1 MKRALQIAVS
11 LLVSAAALAYALRG
25 VDFAGCAAALRAA
38 NPIWLVAMALLA
50 WLALVARGR
59 RWAVLL
65 RTLGPLGDTPV
76 LDATNIGFMGN
87 MVLPLRAGEILR
99 PLVVARAGR
108 VTMPAALA
116 TVALDRLLDMV
127 MLAVFAALAL
137 ALVPAG
143 DTLGRA
149 AHSVVALVFVV
160 VVLLVVTIR
169 FAGWVELR
177 LLAMSGRLPPILA
190 RFVREGG
197 RGFLRSLQGLR
208 DPATLLP
215 ALCWSFLVWLI
226 AALGFS
232 AGALALHIDAPALP
246 LGVVTAVVVAA
257 AVSVPSAPGF
267 IGVFQAGSSMALAL
281 FAVEDSDVRFAFG
294 MLTWLIQMVVI
305 VPLGLWSLARLKLT
319 FADLASAAKS
329 GEPAT

>member
-1 MKRALQIAVS
+1 MRRALQIGLS
-11 LLVSAAALAYALRG
+11 LLVSAGALAFALRG
-25 VDFAGCAAALRAA
+25 VDLAGCVAALGEA
-38 NPIWLVAMALLA
+38 NPLWLIPMLLLA
-50 WLALVARGR
+50 WLALVARAR
-59 RWAVLL
+59 RWGVLL

-99 PLVVARAGR
+99 PLVVARSGR

-127 MLAVFAALAL
+127 MLAVFAAVTLF
-137 ALVPAG
+137 LVPAG

-149 AHSVVALVFVV
+149 AHSVVAVV
-160 VVLLVVTIR
+160 AVAIVGLAGVVR
-169 FAGWVELR
+169 FAGWIELR
-177 LLAMSGRLPPILA
+177 LMMVSGRLPPLLA

-208 DPATLLP
+208 EPSTLVA
-215 ALCWSFLVWLI
+215 ALGWSALVWLI
-226 AALGFS
+226 AVLGFA
-232 AGALALHIDAPALP
+232 AGALALRIEAPALP
-246 LGVVTAVVVAA
+246 LGFATAVIVAA

-281 FAVEDSDVRFAFG
+281 FGVGDSTAFTFG
-294 MLTWLIQMVVI
+294 MLTWVVQMVVI
-305 VPLGLWSLARLKLT
+305 VPLGLWSLARLRLS
-319 FADLASAAKS
+319 FGDMVSAARS
-329 GEPAT
+329 PEPAA